1 MVWIYLYLTKK
12 QLTMYKS
19 HVNKHIFHKNTL
31 CEQLH
36 LLGLAISVYA
46 GETRGSRSLAREIW
60 QLLRH
65 QSSW

>member
-1 MVWIYLYLTKK
+1 
-12 QLTMYKS
+12 MYKS
-19 HVNKHIFHKNTL
+19 NVNKHTFLRNTW

-60 QLLRH
+60 QFLRH